1 MVKPQLWR
9 LLGKGCLNP
18 MPHTQQQWLEDTAPV
33 LLLGTETEKSVCEGI
48 QMLRALC
55 FQWEAVPEVTQGHQ
69 ENQFPDA
76 AVVCKLLH
84 SIL

>member
-1 MVKPQLWR
+1 MEQLLQAAGSASCCSFW
-9 LLGKGCLNP
+9 
-18 MPHTQQQWLEDTAPV
+18 EDTAPV